1 MAKRQET
8 GQFQN
13 RLTPF
18 VATVFGKNRQPLYY
32 TNVNDKASL
41 EKQFCEPN
49 QVHFSELRF
58 KDNDDAFYVVVHE
71 IANKKYLQ
79 N

>member
-1 MAKRQET
+1 MAKQET

-13 RLTPF
+13 RRTPF
-18 VATVFGKNRQPLYY
+18 VATVFGENRTLLYY
-32 TNVNDKASL
+32 TNVDNKEAL

-49 QVHFSELRF
+49 QVHVSELRF
-58 KDNDDAFYVVVHE
+58 KDNDDAFYVAVNE